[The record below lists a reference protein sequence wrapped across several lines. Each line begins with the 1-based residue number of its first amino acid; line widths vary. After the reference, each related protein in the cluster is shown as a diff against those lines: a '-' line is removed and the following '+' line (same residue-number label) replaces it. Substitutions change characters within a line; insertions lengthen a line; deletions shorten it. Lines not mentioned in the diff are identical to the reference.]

1 MAKIPYTKPSLSP
14 QEQVA
19 LLESR
24 GIIISDKKAAEH
36 FLRYHNY
43 YYVSGYVFYF
53 ESKGDKRTHLLSRSV
68 SFNEVTDLI
77 SFDKKLRESFFCIS
91 SEIEIGVRCSMAHR
105 LSKDHGPFCFENGSI
120 LRKPDMMAPFKETL
134 TKALDSHKN
143 EPFVAHH
150 MNTYQEPIPPVW
162 VMIELVTMGNISW
175 LYSQLRTD
183 MQKKIASDFS
193 VDHIVLVS
201 WLKALTEL
209 RNTCAHH
216 MRLWNKVFVNYPK
229 IRSVD
234 KSFPVIPGMESRL
247 ASFLPMIFH
256 LLSIIQKDSVSKD
269 EIIKILTSSPIIHPK
284 DMGLESWPEAGM
296 SV

>member
-1 MAKIPYTKPSLSP
+1 
-14 QEQVA
+14 
-19 LLESR
+19 
-24 GIIISDKKAAEH
+24 AEH

-43 YYVSGYVFYF
+43 YHVSGYVFYF
-53 ESKGDKRTHLLSRSV
+53 EIKGDKRTHRLSQPV
-68 SFNEVTDLI
+68 SFNEIMDLFC
-77 SFDKKLRESFFCIS
+77 FDKKLRESFFSIS
-91 SEIEIGVRCSMAHR
+91 SEIEIAFRCSMAYR
-105 LSKDHGPFCFENGSI
+105 LSMAYGPFCFENVSI
-120 LRKPDMMAPFKETL
+120 LRKPYMMALFKEKL
-134 TKALDSHKN
+134 EKALESHKN

-150 MNTYQEPIPPVW
+150 TNTYQEPILPAW
-162 VMIELVTMGNISW
+162 VMIELLTMGNISW

-183 MQKKIASDFS
+183 LQKKIASDFS

-229 IRSVD
+229 IRKAD

-256 LLSIIQKDSVSKD
+256 LLSIIQKDSVSKT
-269 EIIKILTSSPIIHPK
+269 EIISFLTSMPLIHPK
-284 DMGLESWPEAGM
+284 DMGLQSWPKTGTLL
-296 SV
+296 